1 MKHITRVAKGEGQR
15 NMIRLFDSICGSRNR
30 WQVWSDMVYMIAA
43 SISNAVDRKHFESR
57 EKQYLA
63 TVKNYNAKQME
74 CFAQLFAEIVME
86 LERQPE
92 QDLLGELFMAL
103 ELGNAHNGQFFT
115 PYDVCRCM
123 ASMTNDNLKARIER
137 DHWISVND
145 PACGAG
151 ALLVAFA
158 NECRRP
164 GVDVNYQ
171 TSVLF
176 VAQDID
182 MIAGLM
188 CYIQLSILGCPGYV
202 VIANTLTNPST
213 SYDRRGLIPRDS
225 ENVWYTPFYFREE
238 WHWRRMAAQMD
249 MLISLPANSDTPP
262 AEPEETPAPVL
273 PAQEVSKP
281 EPVADPEPE
290 PKSDKFGQLTLF

>member
-1 MKHITRVAKGEGQR
+1 MKHITRVARGERQR
-15 NMIRLFDSICGSRNR
+15 TMIKLFDSLCGSRSR

-43 SISNAVDRKHFESR
+43 SISNAVDKSNAKGREETYLAIASNYN
-57 EKQYLA
+57 EKQ
-63 TVKNYNAKQME
+63 MD
-74 CFAQLFAEIVME
+74 CFAKIFAEIVME
-86 LERQPE
+86 LEDCPD

-103 ELGNAHNGQFFT
+103 ELGNANNGQFFT
-115 PYDVCRCM
+115 PYDVCRAM
-123 ASMTNDNLKARIER
+123 ASISNDNLKARIER

-164 GVDVNYQ
+164 GVDINYQ

-182 MIAGLM
+182 MVAGLM

-202 VIANTLTNPST
+202 AIANTLTNPCTAIDS
-213 SYDRRGLIPRDS
+213 RGLIPRHG
-225 ENVWYTPFYFREE
+225 EHIWYTPFYFREE
-238 WHWRRMAAQMD
+238 WHWRRIAAQMD
-249 MLISLPANSDTPP
+249 MLISSPANSNVPP
-262 AEPEETPAPVL
+262 AEAEKIPEPEPTV
-273 PAQEVSKP
+273 QEVS
-281 EPVADPEPE
+281 EPDPE

>member
-1 MKHITRVAKGEGQR
+1 MKHITRVARGERQR
-15 NMIRLFDSICGSRNR
+15 TMIKLFDSLCGSRSR

-43 SISNAVDRKHFESR
+43 SISNAVDKSNAKGREETYLAIASNYN
-57 EKQYLA
+57 EKQ
-63 TVKNYNAKQME
+63 MD
-74 CFAQLFAEIVME
+74 CFAKIFAEIVME
-86 LERQPE
+86 LEDCPD

-115 PYDVCRCM
+115 PYDVCRAM
-123 ASMTNDNLKARIER
+123 ASISNDNIKARIER

-182 MIAGLM
+182 MVAGLM

-202 VIANTLTNPST
+202 AIANTLTNPCT
-213 SYDRRGLIPRDS
+213 SIDSRGLIPRHG
-225 ENVWYTPFYFREE
+225 EHIWYTPFYFREE
-238 WHWRRMAAQMD
+238 WHWRRIAAQMD
-249 MLISLPANSDTPP
+249 MLISSPENSNVPP
-262 AEPEETPAPVL
+262 AEAEKIPEPEPTV
-273 PAQEVSKP
+273 QEVS
-281 EPVADPEPE
+281 EPDPE